1 MRTIENINKQYVAS
15 KQELEIFRSYGET
28 ISEELNNFSVDAKA
42 RFLCTMDHL
51 ANFVSEADCSK
62 HAFLSNV
69 IVVAMQYKSCLCAIA
84 EYQTSLMNMGKGSRS
99 SNSATVIANANAVKT
114 AQKNFDLANEKFQQE
129 YQAPIKDLDTMN
141 SILLNSIRVAVSNL
155 EQSLM
160 TLQEEARDVLAK
172 ECGIELRPEM
182 AVHSADKLP
191 TEMLVARYAVS
202 GAPYIV
208 LRDIGVTSNY
218 ANIVHNLKEQ
228 GNVLVKTSFENM
240 ADDAIDAFV
249 VAYVLRSLETFPL
262 GALNVHIID
271 NNASFLYTRL
281 CNSFQAE
288 NAGEAAGKVVQL
300 HSSMDLLKTF
310 QDVICA
316 DIFKKT
322 SASCPDLYSV
332 YENDQTDAFHLIIL
346 RDGLVNGNGYGSS
359 EILDAV
365 SALTKING
373 MGHRCGVRFLII
385 DDSASFEK
393 AINDKIKF
401 TLGSIQ
407 KNCALQLEY
416 ANGRFTSGEKS
427 IETLH
432 IVGDL
437 DGFVQN
443 RSQEIADI
451 LSSKERAYVSLD
463 EVANLDYAA
472 SNESIMY
479 IPIGKSGTEA
489 IQLPLSCK
497 DDNGTVAGQCIGYM
511 AIGQSGSGKSSF
523 FHSVVLNGCLKYSP
537 KDLQFWLLDF
547 KYGGASSK
555 YSKSGLPHI
564 RIIAENN
571 RIDDALCLF
580 QMISEE
586 MDRRNRAFNQNFVD
600 NIVDYNRIAA
610 NSPTMEYFPRVI
622 IAIDEVQEIFRED
635 NAAVLQKLIS
645 SISVRMRSAGMHF
658 IMVAQNLCE
667 GKAYMLK
674 EAFLPSATGRIC
686 FRVAQNIPRDS
697 GFSEDFS
704 QRKQEIS
711 ELKTGEAY
719 VSYGKG
725 TIRKVKMAYASPEEM
740 TGKYFTKIR
749 AKYPDFTD
757 MKPLVIGSKQRLSA
771 QHMLQKSTTT
781 YFNAI
786 SELKPINGIFGAI
799 IGEDAYRMEPMQIRF
814 SQYENS
820 AVMLLGNHKEIS
832 SSLCTS
838 IACSLARQGAR
849 IHLFNG
855 DKSKIQDGYESFQH
869 PFMYFCQNIVATM
882 PNAQNYKLSEFCD
895 VVKTLY
901 TEYLRR
907 QSEVQKSE
915 DDVPTFE
922 AEFLVVND
930 LFGIEDFV
938 SNGMVESAVANAPAT
953 QANRFDM
960 LASRIASSSTQGGSQ
975 FREDIQTIISTLV
988 RGGYRYNIHVVLAIK
1003 GDPSTWRNSRI
1014 ISEVNNIVMFNATHF
1029 ADQIENSYYLKE
1041 MLRNIANENG
1051 DETMAV
1057 WAGKRSFSKIRPI
1070 IYKLSDPTER
1080 ELIETLIKGV

>member
-1 MRTIENINKQYVAS
+1 MRTIDNINQQYVGV
-15 KQELEIFRSYGET
+15 KKELEIFRSYGET
-28 ISEELNNFSVDAKA
+28 ISDELNNFSVDAKC
-42 RFLCTMDHL
+42 RFLHTMEHL
-51 ANFVSEADCSK
+51 ASLVAEVDCSK
-62 HAFLSNV
+62 HTFLSDV

-84 EYQTSLMNMGKGSRS
+84 EYQKALLSMSKGSRS
-99 SNSATVIANANAVKT
+99 SANAIVIANANAVKT
-114 AQKNFDLANEKFQQE
+114 AQRNYDLANEKFQHE
-129 YQAPIKDLDTMN
+129 YKAPVKNLDTMN
-141 SILLNSIRVAVSNL
+141 SILLNSFRVTVSYL
-155 EQSLM
+155 EQVLAK
-160 TLQEEARDVLAK
+160 LQEEARDVLAK
-172 ECGIELRPEM
+172 ECGIELRPGT
-182 AVHSADKLP
+182 AVQSAEILP

-218 ANIVHNLKEQ
+218 ANIVHNLREQ
-228 GNVLVKTSFENM
+228 GNIMVKTSFESM

-249 VAYVLRSLETFPL
+249 VAYVLRSLEIFPL

-281 CNSFQAE
+281 CNSFQTE

-300 HSSMDLLKTF
+300 HSSMDFLRTF

-322 SASCPDLYSV
+322 SPSCPDLYSV
-332 YENDQTDAFHLIIL
+332 YEDDQTDMFHLIVL
-346 RDGLVNGNGYGSS
+346 RDGLVNENGSS

-373 MGHRCGVRFLII
+373 VGHRCGVRFLII

-393 AINDKIKF
+393 TITNRNKF

-416 ANGRFTSGEKS
+416 SNGRFSSGEKLV
-427 IETLH
+427 ETLR

-437 DGFVQN
+437 DGFVQT
-443 RSQEIADI
+443 RSQEIASI

-463 EVANLDYAA
+463 EVANLDCAT

-479 IPIGKSGTEA
+479 IPVGKSGTEA
-489 IQLPLSCK
+489 VQLPLSCK

-610 NSPTMEYFPRVI
+610 NSPTMEYFPRVV

-667 GKAYMLK
+667 GKSYMLK

-725 TIRKVKMAYASPEEM
+725 TIRKVKMAYASPEDM

-786 SELKPINGIFGAI
+786 SALKPINGIFEAI

-838 IACSLARQGAR
+838 IAGSLVRQGAR

-869 PFMYFCQNIVATM
+869 PFMYFCQNIAATR
-882 PNAQNYKLSEFCD
+882 PNAKNYKLSEFSD

-907 QSEVQKSE
+907 QNEVQKSE
-915 DDVPTFE
+915 DDAPAFD
-922 AEFLVVND
+922 AEFLVIND
-930 LFGIEDFV
+930 LFGIESFV
-938 SNGMVESAVANAPAT
+938 SNGMIESTAANAPVA

-960 LASRIASSSTQGGSQ
+960 LASRMASSSTQGGYQ
-975 FREDIQTIISTLV
+975 FRENIQTIISTLV
-988 RGGYRYNIHVVLAIK
+988 RSGYRYNIHVVLAIK

-1014 ISEVNNIVMFNATHF
+1014 VSEVNNIVMFNTTPF

-1080 ELIETLIKGV
+1080 ELIDDLIKGV

>member
-1 MRTIENINKQYVAS
+1 MRTIDNINKHYVEV

-28 ISEELNNFSVDAKA
+28 ISDELNNFSVDAKS
-42 RFLCTMDHL
+42 RFLRTMEHL
-51 ANFVSEADCSK
+51 ANLISKADCRK
-62 HAFLSNV
+62 HTFLSDV
-69 IVVAMQYKSCLCAIA
+69 IAVSMQYKSCIYAIA
-84 EYQTSLMNMGKGSRS
+84 EYQTALLNMSKGDRN
-99 SNSATVIANANAVKT
+99 SNSAIVIANANTVKT

-129 YQAPIKDLDTMN
+129 YHAPIKNLDMLN
-141 SILLNSIRVAVSNL
+141 SILLNSIRTAILSL
-155 EQSLM
+155 EQ
-160 TLQEEARDVLAK
+160 TLRMLQDEARDVLAN
-172 ECGIELRPEM
+172 ECGIELRPGT
-182 AVHSADKLP
+182 AVHSAKMLP

-218 ANIVHNLKEQ
+218 ANIFHNLREQ
-228 GNVLVKTSFENM
+228 GNILIKTSFESM

-271 NNASFLYTRL
+271 NNASFLYMRL
-281 CNSFQAE
+281 CNSFQTE

-300 HSSMDLLKTF
+300 HSSMELLKTF
-310 QDVICA
+310 QDVVCA

-332 YENDQTDAFHLIIL
+332 YENDQTDAFHLIVL

-365 SALTKING
+365 SALIKING

-401 TLGSIQ
+401 TLENIQ

-416 ANGRFTSGEKS
+416 SNGRFSSGEKLV
-427 IETLH
+427 ETLR

-437 DGFVQN
+437 DGFVQTC
-443 RSQEIADI
+443 SQEIASM
-451 LSSKERAYVSLD
+451 LFSKERAYVSLD
-463 EVANLDYAA
+463 EVADLDCAA

-479 IPIGKSGTEA
+479 IPVGKSGTETV
-489 IQLPLSCK
+489 QLPLSCK

-555 YSKSGLPHI
+555 YIKSGLPHI
-564 RIIAENN
+564 LIIAENN

-610 NSPTMEYFPRVI
+610 NSPTMEYFPRVV
-622 IAIDEVQEIFRED
+622 IAIDEVQEIFRKD

-674 EAFLPSATGRIC
+674 EAFLPSVTGRIC

-711 ELKTGEAY
+711 DLKTGEAY

-725 TIRKVKMAYASPEEM
+725 TIRKVKMAYASPEDM

-781 YFNAI
+781 YFDAI
-786 SELKPINGIFGAI
+786 SALKPINGIFGAI
-799 IGEDAYRMEPMQIRF
+799 IGEDAYRMEPLQIRF

-838 IACSLARQGAR
+838 IAGSLARQGAR

-869 PFMYFCQNIVATM
+869 PFMYFCQNIAATR
-882 PNAQNYKLSEFCD
+882 PNAKNYKLSEFSD

-901 TEYLRR
+901 IEYLRR
-907 QSEVQKSE
+907 QNEVQKSE
-915 DDVPTFE
+915 DDAPAFD
-922 AEFLVVND
+922 AEFLVIND
-930 LFGIEDFV
+930 LFGIVSFV
-938 SNGMVESAVANAPAT
+938 SNEMIESTAANAPAA

-960 LASRIASSSTQGGSQ
+960 LASRMASSSTQGGYQ
-975 FREDIQTIISTLV
+975 FRENIQTIISTLV
-988 RGGYRYNIHVVLAIK
+988 RNGYRYNIHIVLAIK
-1003 GDPSTWRNSRI
+1003 GDPSAWRNSRI
-1014 ISEVNNIVMFNATHF
+1014 VSEVNNIVMFNATQF
-1029 ADQIENSYYLKE
+1029 ADQIENSYYLKK

-1080 ELIETLIKGV
+1080 ELIDALIKGV